1 MKQSPQNAVW
11 AVGTPAGRQKSQN
24 LEKRAFL
31 LPSVSHNVHYTK
43 IHILKIRTFPS
54 RRFLRSG
61 GPDDLGCG
69 ILIFGTGNGLFPVLR
84 IIGLHPA
91 AAWCQN
97 MHRWPRSKYAQFVCS
112 PVRCQSVPH
121 HPHWS
126 QSIVPPA
133 RPDSLHLPA
142 V

>member
-1 MKQSPQNAVW
+1 MKQNPQNAVW
-11 AVGTPAGRQKSQN
+11 EVGTPAGRQKSQN
-24 LEKRAFL
+24 LEKRAFS
-31 LPSVSHNVHYTK
+31 LPSVSHNAHYTK

-61 GPDDLGCG
+61 GPDD
-69 ILIFGTGNGLFPVLR
+69 FWHRKRLFPVLR

-91 AAWCQN
+91 AAPCQS
-97 MHRWPRSKYAQFVCS
+97 MHRWPRSKCAQFVCS

>member
-1 MKQSPQNAVW
+1 MKQNPQNAVW

-24 LEKRAFL
+24 LEKRAFS

-43 IHILKIRTFPS
+43 LCIKKTGASPRTDFCAPEAPMIRVV
-54 RRFLRSG
+54 
-61 GPDDLGCG
+61 
-69 ILIFGTGNGLFPVLR
+69 IFFRCIKHLFPVFGKITDPR
-84 IIGLHPA
+84 PA